1 MMYGVDM
8 DSIKN
13 AEVYELI
20 DMIRSGSFSD
30 EAFAELLD
38 RYSPLLKKRI
48 AIYFGALSVEESE
61 PMQEASIALHSAAMT
76 YDSDKCDG
84 VTFGLYASV
93 CVSNRLKSLLRKRL
107 KDIDKSDDFS
117 SLEKLSSG
125 VNVENAI
132 VTRDVCDRVMN
143 EAREL
148 LSSFEY
154 EVFRLGFERYT
165 TKDIAEAL
173 GKSAKS
179 IDNAKFRI
187 SQSLRKSKTIRDIL
201 SDV

>member
-1 MMYGVDM
+1 M
-8 DSIKN
+8 DSIRN
-13 AEVYELI
+13 AEVIELI
-20 DMIRSGSFSD
+20 EMIRGKSFSD
-30 EAFAELLD
+30 EAFAELFS
-38 RYSPLLKKRI
+38 RYKPLLKKRI
-48 AIYFGALSVEESE
+48 ATYFGPLATEESE

-93 CVSNRLKSLLRKRL
+93 CVSNRLKSLIRKKL
-107 KDIDKSDDFS
+107 KDVDKSDDFS

-125 VNVENAI
+125 INVESSV
-132 VTRDVCDRVMN
+132 VTRDVCDRVMK

-148 LSSFEY
+148 LSDFEY
-154 EVFRLGFERYT
+154 EVFRLGFERYS
-165 TKDIAEAL
+165 TKDIAESL
-173 GKSAKS
+173 QKSAKS

-187 SQSLRKSKTIRDIL
+187 SQRLRKSKTIKEIL

>member
-1 MMYGVDM
+1 M

-13 AEVYELI
+13 AELSELI
-20 DMIRSGSFSD
+20 DMIRCGSFAN
-30 EAFAELLD
+30 EAFSELLD
-38 RYSPLLKKRI
+38 RYSPLLKKRVVT
-48 AIYFGALSVEESE
+48 YFGSLSVDESE

-93 CVSNRLKSLLRKRL
+93 CVSNRLKSLLRKQL
-107 KDIDKSDDFS
+107 KDSDRSDDYL

-125 VNVENAI
+125 INVENSV
-132 VTRDVCDRVMN
+132 VTRDVCDRVMK

-148 LSSFEY
+148 LSDFEY

-165 TKDIAEAL
+165 TADIANAL

-187 SQSLRKSKTIRDIL
+187 SRNLRKSKTIRDIL
-201 SDV
+201 SDF